1 MSEEDTSWKMY
12 GNWLLIFDEQ
22 WITLKMLVLSRVQ
35 HLSQSFHEAIVVI
48 PVTYWQSIYW
58 SGEYVQNM
66 FGV

>member
-1 MSEEDTSWKMY
+1 
-12 GNWLLIFDEQ
+12 
-22 WITLKMLVLSRVQ
+22 MLVLSRVQ